1 MTMLFRSR
9 LGGVC
14 SRLIHS
20 SGGRY
25 HRNSNNNNNNKNIFT
40 SANMMGQQHQQKKKN
55 ALQVLSARFIS
66 SSGLTIELKTDKSNF
81 ENQPKKEDL
90 VFGTTLSDHMLTIE
104 WDKQNG
110 WRYV

>member
-1 MTMLFRSR
+1 MTILFRSR
-9 LGGVC
+9 LGSVC

-20 SGGRY
+20 SGGGRY
-25 HRNSNNNNNNKNIFT
+25 HRNNNSKNIFT
-40 SANMMGQQHQQKKKN
+40 SARRQQHQHQQKKN

-66 SSGLTIELKTDKSNF
+66 SSGLTIELKTDKSDF

>member
-9 LGGVC
+9 LGGIC
-14 SRLIHS
+14 SRLIHF

-25 HRNSNNNNNNKNIFT
+25 HRNKNNKNIST
-40 SANMMGQQHQQKKKN
+40 SADMMGQQHQQKKKKKKN
-55 ALQVLSARFIS
+55 VLQVLSARFIS

>member
-1 MTMLFRSR
+1 MLLRSR

-14 SRLIHS
+14 SRLTHS

-25 HRNSNNNNNNKNIFT
+25 HRNNNNKNIFT
-40 SANMMGQQHQQKKKN
+40 SANNMMGRQQHQHQQKKN

-66 SSGLTIELKTDKSNF
+66 SSGLTIELKTDKSDF

>member
-14 SRLIHS
+14 SRLTLS
-20 SGGRY
+20 SGR
-25 HRNSNNNNNNKNIFT
+25 RNNNTNIFT
-40 SANMMGQQHQQKKKN
+40 SASMMGQHHQKNKNN
-55 ALQVLSARFIS
+55 ALQVQVVSARFIS

-110 WRYV
+110 WRYA